1 MTLTPNIDA
10 SEERIGHLVYVF
22 LDEFPLPID
31 PKINRYMVLSSRDR
45 KFVDVYN
52 DLVKVIC

>member
-1 MTLTPNIDA
+1 MTPNIDA
-10 SEERIGHLVYVF
+10 SEECIGHLVYVF